1 MTRTRLREIR
11 KRRGIPAADL
21 AKKVGVARQTIYAI
35 EDGSFIPNT
44 TIALRL
50 GRALDASVDQLFEL
64 EDGTPPP
71 ASVEA
76 RLVDD
81 TADIRPGQPVTLCP
95 VGKRLIAVPPSFSAT
110 WMPDSDAIVTARH
123 STASIR
129 AQLPAGDGGK
139 GKHLLIGGCDP
150 AIPYLAGQ
158 LDERDVRITFAHAS
172 SRQALEWLRD
182 GKIHVAGSHIA
193 DQETGEFNIPLIR
206 SLFPRGGFRVVTFA
220 NWEQGLVVP
229 SGNPKHI
236 RSAADLAGRDVRI
249 VNRPP
254 GAGSRALL
262 DQMLQQADLNGAQI
276 RGYDTIVAGHVGAA
290 LAVAS
295 GQADCCVAT
304 RSVARALGLA
314 FVPLTFERFD
324 LVTLERYEHETSLR
338 ILFDSLNQT
347 KLRRRLEFLAGYDTA
362 KTGTIVA

>member
-1 MTRTRLREIR
+1 MSASE
-11 KRRGIPAADL
+11 L
-21 AKKVGVARQTIYAI
+21 AKKVAVARQTIYAI
-35 EDGSFIPNT
+35 EDGTFIPNT

-50 GRALDASVDQLFEL
+50 GRALDVSVDELFEL
-64 EDGTPPP
+64 DEGAPQS

-81 TADIRPGQPVTLCP
+81 AAEIRPGQSVTLCP
-95 VGKRLIAVPPSFSAT
+95 VGKRLIAVPPNFSPT

-129 AQLPAGDGGK
+129 AQVPAGEGDK
-139 GKHLLIGGCDP
+139 TNHLLIAGCDP
-150 AIPYLAGQ
+150 AIPSLARH
-158 LDERDVRITFAHAS
+158 LAERDVRITFAHAA

-193 DQETGEFNIPLIR
+193 DPDTGEFNLPLIR

-220 NWEQGLVVP
+220 TWEEGFVVA
-229 SGNPKHI
+229 SGNPKRI
-236 RSAADLAGRDVRI
+236 RSAADLANREVRI

-262 DQMLQQADLNGAQI
+262 DRMLHQAGLNGSQVG
-276 RGYDTIVAGHVGAA
+276 GYDIIVASHVGAA
-290 LAVAS
+290 LGVAS
-295 GQADCCVAT
+295 GQADCCIAT

-314 FVPLTFERFD
+314 FVPLTVERFD
-324 LVTLERYEHETSLR
+324 LVTLERHEHETAVR
-338 ILFDSLNQT
+338 TLFDALNQT
-347 KLRRRLEFLAGYDTA
+347 KLRGCLELLAGYDTA
-362 KTGTIVA
+362 KTGAIVACQ